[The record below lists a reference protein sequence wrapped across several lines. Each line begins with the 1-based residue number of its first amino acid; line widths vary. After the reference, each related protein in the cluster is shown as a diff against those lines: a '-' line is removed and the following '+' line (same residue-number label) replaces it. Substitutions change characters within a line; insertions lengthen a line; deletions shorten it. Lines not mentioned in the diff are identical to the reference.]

1 MNRCCRISALI
12 FFGGNKKKTLK
23 KSLRVDAACAQ
34 CNYVFSKEDQLRC
47 IVITVNCA
55 SNQYLWF
62 HQTCNAI
69 PKVYFSLD

>member
-1 MNRCCRISALI
+1 VS
-12 FFGGNKKKTLK
+12 
-23 KSLRVDAACAQ
+23 DAACAQ
-34 CNYVFSKEDQLRC
+34 YNYVSSKEDQLRC